1 MGQTTTSTS
10 IPGSSLTERDPQV
23 IESLMPI
30 WEWFY
35 RYYFRVKTDG
45 WHHIP
50 TEGKVLLVGSHNGGI
65 ASPDLI
71 MMMYDWFSRFGTQ
84 RLVYG
89 LMHPYAWKVNPQIA
103 NLAQKIGAIVAH
115 PKAASAA
122 FDIGASVLVY
132 PGGQYDMFR
141 PHSQRYKINLAGHRG
156 FIKLALKKEVPIV
169 PVISVG
175 AHDTLIILSDCHDL
189 LKQLQQLR
197 LPWLDQV
204 DPGVFP
210 IYLGLPWGLAIGPLP
225 NIPLPVQIH
234 TRVCRPIIFERYGTD
249 AARDRNYVNECYQLV
264 YTQMQQE
271 LDNLAQTATSRTNC

>member
-1 MGQTTTSTS
+1 MTTSIS
-10 IPGSSLTERDPQV
+10 IPGSSLTERDPQA

-35 RYYFRVKTDG
+35 RYYFRVETDG

-50 TEGKVLLVGSHNGGI
+50 TEGKVLLVGSHNGGM
-65 ASPDLI
+65 ASPDMI
-71 MMMYDWFSRFGTQ
+71 MMMYDWFFRFGTQ

-89 LMHPYAWKVNPQIA
+89 LMHPYAWKVSPQIA
-103 NLAQKIGAIVAH
+103 NLAQKVGAIVAH
-115 PKAASAA
+115 PKVASAA
-122 FDIGASVLVY
+122 FDMGASVLVY

-156 FIKLALKKEVPIV
+156 FIKLALKKEVPII

-175 AHDTLIILSDCHDL
+175 AHDTLIVLCDCYDL
-189 LKQLQQLR
+189 LKQLQQLG
-197 LPWLDQV
+197 LPWFYQI

-210 IYLGLPWGLAIGPLP
+210 IYLGLPWGLALGPLP

-234 TRVCRPIIFERYGTD
+234 TRVCRPIIFERYGAD
-249 AARDRNYVNECYQLV
+249 AARDRYYVDECYQLV

-271 LDNLAQTATSRTNC
+271 LDNLVEMVEARG